1 MARPR
6 SLGAIAAE
14 GDHLK
19 TLEALRDRL
28 ARKIDS
34 PKTSPRDFAAL
45 TRQLTSVLADIAA
58 QKRIQRLQSDE
69 GSAGAAETPAEP
81 TAESGGTGLDEFTR
95 RLADKRGSAAAATG

>member
-45 TRQLTSVLADIAA
+45 TRQLTSVLADIAT
-58 QKRIQRLQSDE
+58 QKRIQQLQVGN
-69 GSAGAAETPAEP
+69 GSEGAAGTPAESP
-81 TAESGGTGLDEFTR
+81 AESGGTGLDEFTR
-95 RLADKRGSAAAATG
+95 RLADKRGSAAAASG

>member
-6 SLGAIAAE
+6 SLGAIAAD

-34 PKTSPRDFAAL
+34 PKTSPRDLAAL
-45 TRQLTSVLADIAA
+45 TRQFTSVLADIAA

-69 GSAGAAETPAEP
+69 GSAGAAETPEP
-81 TAESGGTGLDEFTR
+81 IAESGGTGLDEFTR